1 MTVPPPVRHR
11 FSGHPGQFRI
21 LPWKVCKVY
30 TLSGFWSVGLP
41 IGLALPRRPARFL
54 FNLHARCHG
63 CGTGGSARAGPF
75 AARAH
80 GVMHEC
86 IFFTQIVDT
95 ETFYSP
101 KVFCTPSILFLQ
113 LRKMQNSLPPPRFR
127 FLTRLTM
134 STSVVGHI

>member
-41 IGLALPRRPARFL
+41 IGLALPRRPARFVSIYMPV
-54 FNLHARCHG
+54 AADA
-63 CGTGGSARAGPF
+63 ARAGVRVRALLQPGHMGLCTNAFFSHKSLTQKRLIYQRFF
-75 AARAH
+75 AH
-80 GVMHEC
+80 
-86 IFFTQIVDT
+86 
-95 ETFYSP
+95 P
-101 KVFCTPSILFLQ
+101 LLFLQ